1 MPGRL
6 RIEPETKPAP
16 PTTKLSRLVFISKD
30 GRNSVVRQHF
40 EGVLVSEEVLV
51 KDTTREDASICMEQ
65 QYMDEIE
72 GRRESEG
79 W

>member
-6 RIEPETKPAP
+6 RIEPEAKSSP
-16 PTTKLSRLVFISKD
+16 PTTKLSRVVFVAKD
-30 GRNSVVRQHF
+30 GRCSVIRQHF

-51 KDTTREDASICMEQ
+51 KDTTREDASICLEQ

-72 GRRESEG
+72 KRREDEG